1 MRMAAAREG
10 TPDLEVERAAHGL
23 RLRGTQLYLDPV
35 GRPQLGF
42 LAHAR
47 GARATL
53 PERTVATAATVALLE
68 AAQPRALRRAAPPPP
83 PPREPLAPRPLTLT
97 LPPAGPRPGR
107 APPHCGPARP
117 SIP

>member
-1 MRMAAAREG
+1 MAAAPEEPPA
-10 TPDLEVERAAHGL
+10 PDLQVERAAHGL

-53 PERTVATAATVALLE
+53 PERTVATAATVALLD
-68 AAQPRALRRAAPPPP
+68 AAQPRALRKAAPLPARRRKPFP
-83 PPREPLAPRPLTLT
+83 VSSPTLT
-97 LPPAGPRPGR
+97 VE
-107 APPHCGPARP
+107 PARHVL
-117 SIP
+117 SRG